1 MVYHQHNHLY
11 LTQQDQRLE
20 QHLLVNTGSTG
31 CGSRIIS
38 KLGTKVALNPV
49 SVFILI
55 CGNSVNLP
63 PLSTDTDLIFPKGSQ
78 LYERTVPLLGII
90 SMVSTPQL

>member
-1 MVYHQHNHLY
+1 MLK
-11 LTQQDQRLE
+11 
-20 QHLLVNTGSTG
+20 S
-31 CGSRIIS
+31 
-38 KLGTKVALNPV
+38 GTKVALNPV

-78 LYERTVPLLGII
+78 LYERTVPLLGIT
-90 SMVSTPQL
+90 SMVSTPQLWLNPGFVIVTPVSSIIAGYCGTVCGGGRYP